1 MITLYWA
8 PHTRASR
15 IIWLLEEAGL
25 PYSLCEV
32 NVHDGSARAHSEF
45 MTASPMGKVPAIRD
59 GQATVFDSAA
69 ICGYIADRYPD
80 SGLAPA
86 TDDPQRALYWQWMVF
101 TPSVIEPALSEKAG
115 GWTTATGRNA
125 WGDFDRMIAA
135 FEAGIGETDWV
146 LGETFSAADIMLGSS
161 AIFMRMFD
169 MMPESPIL
177 NAYADRCAARPAFQR
192 AMATEPTG

>member
-1 MITLYWA
+1 MITLYWS

-25 PYSLCEV
+25 PYTIADV
-32 NVHDGSARAHSEF
+32 NVHDGSHRRNADFLA
-45 MTASPMGKVPAIRD
+45 ASPMGKVPAIRD
-59 GQATVFDSAA
+59 GKATVFDSAA

-86 TDDPQRALYWQWMVF
+86 PDHHDRARYWQWMVF

-115 GWTTATGRNA
+115 GWTPASGRNA

-135 FEAGIGETDWV
+135 FESGIGETDWV
-146 LGETFSAADIMLGSS
+146 LGEHFSAADIMLGSS
-161 AIFMRMFD
+161 AIFMRMFG
-169 MMPESPIL
+169 MMPESAIL

-192 AMATEPTG
+192 AMEGEPET